1 MKILDI
7 GSNNGDFIKTYC
19 NTNDFII
26 AIEANPELKNPF
38 NYPNIIWKNVAIS
51 EKHEETLNFYIATV
65 NTISSLN
72 LNWLTSGRFKN
83 HFSNKYIK
91 VLTTTI
97 DKIFEEYG
105 NFDHIKLDVEGY
117 EDKAI
122 RGMTKNYNT
131 SIQFEWAN
139 EWFQSVSLP
148 VLNHL
153 KELNYSKFNFSFEGC
168 RDYNPKHLPETF
180 LTFEQLI
187 ETIEKQRSKDSDSWG
202 MILARV

>member
-105 NFDHIKLDVEGY
+105 NFDHIKLDVEGGKL
-117 EDKAI
+117 EVSF
-122 RGMTKNYNT
+122 TKEGSVYNNVLLKGPAT
-131 SIQFEWAN
+131 FV
-139 EWFQSVSLP
+139 FQGEINL
-148 VLNHL
+148 
-153 KELNYSKFNFSFEGC
+153 
-168 RDYNPKHLPETF
+168 
-180 LTFEQLI
+180 
-187 ETIEKQRSKDSDSWG
+187 
-202 MILARV
+202 